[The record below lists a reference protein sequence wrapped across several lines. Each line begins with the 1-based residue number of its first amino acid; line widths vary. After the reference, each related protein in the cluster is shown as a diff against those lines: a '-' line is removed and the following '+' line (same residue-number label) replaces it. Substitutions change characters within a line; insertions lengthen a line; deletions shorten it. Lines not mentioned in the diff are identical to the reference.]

1 MILLILYF
9 NTSHVNVNQL
19 DLMDKEGGDEHFNTS
34 HVNVNHDT
42 DLYDRAREADFNTSH
57 VNVNLAC
64 FSLCRMFRP
73 ISIHLMLMLISSE
86 YIFIS
91 GTFDFNTS
99 HVNVNQWAIR

>member
-73 ISIHLMLMLISSE
+73 ISIHLMLMLINGLFGRRNNSSIFQ
-86 YIFIS
+86 YIS
-91 GTFDFNTS
+91 C
-99 HVNVNQWAIR
+99 